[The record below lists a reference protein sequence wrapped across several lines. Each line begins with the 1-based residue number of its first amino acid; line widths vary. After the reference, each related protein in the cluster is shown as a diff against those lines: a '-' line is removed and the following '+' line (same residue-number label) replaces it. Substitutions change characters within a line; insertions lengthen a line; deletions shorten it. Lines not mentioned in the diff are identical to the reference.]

1 MEVREKE
8 FFDANPDLLRDKNV
22 QTLEKDEI
30 EKIER
35 IRQMYYGPQKAEM
48 QIWIKEFL
56 GKTGEDNVMY
66 FSYLVQNKQIQKRKK
81 ELRDKLEETQKEVKD
96 WESFE
101 SEIPEKE
108 SIFFLHSY
116 LRYLQANNSEA
127 KKAGARAEDIVKL
140 AHYMLD
146 SEIKA
151 DTKVQNEI
159 YQIISQEID
168 ITEEEF
174 ETLF

>member
-1 MEVREKE
+1 
-8 FFDANPDLLRDKNV
+8 
-22 QTLEKDEI
+22 
-30 EKIER
+30 
-35 IRQMYYGPQKAEM
+35 M

-66 FSYLVQNKQIQKRKK
+66 FSYLVQNRQIQKRKK

-101 SEIPEKE
+101 PEIPEKE
-108 SIFFLHSY
+108 SIFFFHSY
-116 LRYLQANNSEA
+116 LRYQQANNSEA

-151 DTKVQNEI
+151 DTKVQNEV